1 MMKKSR
7 LYECFRE
14 LTVGASQYGHIFEW
28 ASEQPNRT
36 TNCAVGFG
44 GRLTDKR
51 DRYSNICFDT
61 AFCLSQVVFDPFVL
75 ILQSESNTVLD

>member
-7 LYECFRE
+7 LYESFRE

-28 ASEQPNRT
+28 ASEHPNRT
-36 TNCAVGFG
+36 IYYAVGFG

-51 DRYSNICFDT
+51 DRYSNSCFDT
-61 AFCLSQVVFDPFVL
+61 AFCHKVVQFICFD
-75 ILQSESNTVLD
+75 TAK

>member
-1 MMKKSR
+1 MMKKSK

-28 ASEQPNRT
+28 ASEHPNRT
-36 TNCAVGFG
+36 IFTYVVGFG

-61 AFCLSQVVFDPFVL
+61 AFCHKVVQFNCFD
-75 ILQSESNTVLD
+75 TAK